1 MSCFIKKV
9 INYGYAKTF
18 LVEEPGNYTGSKI
31 FITTGIFVASCIA
44 TILFTVL
51 SFQFSDFKVLAVLA
65 GIPAGLLIINGLYT
79 TLRWDFATKE
89 EKQEIEQEIA
99 FKQLKR
105 RVNDKDFQR

>member
-1 MSCFIKKV
+1 MDMLKR
-9 INYGYAKTF
+9 F
-18 LVEEPGNYTGSKI
+18 LWKNLGITLDRKF

>member
-1 MSCFIKKV
+1 MDMLKR
-9 INYGYAKTF
+9 F
-18 LVEEPGNYTGSKI
+18 LWKNLGITLARKF

-44 TILFTVL
+44 TILFIVL
-51 SFQFSDFKVLAVLA
+51 FSIFHFSFFNVLALLS

-79 TLRWDFATKE
+79 TFRWDFATKE